1 MTNLPNAV
9 LNLNKNGCETRML
22 NILLSGACGKMGRA
36 IYETVKND
44 NQIEIIAGVDKQ
56 ECYGEFPVFRDFE
69 AVTVNSDVIVDFSH
83 VAVLEPLLQYAVKKK
98 LPVVLATTGY
108 SERQVSLI
116 KDASASIPVF
126 FTANMSLGVNLL
138 SALVKKAADVLGDEF
153 DIEIIEK
160 HHNHKLDA
168 PSGTAIMLA
177 NSINEEYKN
186 KYVYEY
192 DRHSKR
198 TARSKNEIGIH
209 SVRGG
214 TIVGE
219 HDVIFA
225 GRDEVITLSH
235 SAQSKNVFAAG
246 AVRAAK
252 FIAEKPI
259 GIYNMSDL
267 LNFNQN
273 KEI

>member
-1 MTNLPNAV
+1 
-9 LNLNKNGCETRML
+9 ML
-22 NILLSGACGKMGRA
+22 NILLSGACGKMGRV

-44 NQIEIIAGVDKQ
+44 AGVNIIAGVDKQ
-56 ECYGEFPVFRDFE
+56 ECYGEFPVFESFE
-69 AVTVNSDVIVDFSH
+69 NVTVDSDVIVDFSH
-83 VAVLEPLLQYAVKKK
+83 VTVLESLLEYAIKKK
-98 LPVVLATTGY
+98 TPVVLATTGY
-108 SERQVSLI
+108 SEKQLSLI
-116 KDASASIPVF
+116 KQASAVIPVF

-160 HHNHKLDA
+160 HHNQKLDA

-177 NSINEEYKN
+177 NSINEEFGN
-186 KYVYEY
+186 KYFYEY

-198 TARSKNEIGIH
+198 AARTKNEIGIH

-235 SAQSKNVFAAG
+235 SAQSKNIFAAG

-252 FIAEKPI
+252 FIAEKPA
-259 GIYNMSDL
+259 GLYDMKNL
-267 LNFNQN
+267 L
-273 KEI
+273 EL